1 MIYLDHNATTP
12 VDPRVFEAMR
22 PYLTE
27 RFGNPSSIY
36 RAGQD
41 VRKAVEDARDSLAG
55 LLGAEP
61 RRIYFTSGGTESD
74 NTAIKGIALNRG
86 SGHII
91 TSAIEHPAV
100 FEVVKWLEKRGFTAT
115 YVGVDSDGLVDPEEV
130 GKAIRGDTIVI
141 SIMHANNEIG
151 TLQPIEEIAA
161 IAHGKGI
168 PFHTD
173 AVQTTG
179 KLKID
184 VDSMDIDLLSLSAHK
199 FYGPKGTGALY
210 VRKGIKFDPCVHGG
224 HQERGVRG
232 GTENVAGIVG
242 LGAAVEIAAA
252 EMEMES
258 VRVGRL
264 RDRLEK
270 GLAEKISD
278 LRFNGHRQ
286 KRMYNTASIIV
297 KYVEGEAMLL
307 NLDYHGIA
315 ASSGSA
321 CTSGSLDPSHV
332 LLAIGLPAPIAHG
345 SLRFSLGR
353 ATTEEG
359 VDKVIEVLPP
369 IVEKLRAMSA
379 FPRDGFEEG
388 STCTNA

>member
-12 VDPRVFEAMR
+12 VDPRVFEAMK

-27 RFGNPSSIY
+27 YYGNPSSIY

-41 VRKAVEDARDSLAG
+41 VRKAVEDARDSLAA
-55 LLGAEP
+55 LLGATP
-61 RRIYFTSGGTESD
+61 REIYFTSGGTESD

-100 FEVVKWLEKRGFTAT
+100 FEVVKWLEKRGFSAT
-115 YVGVDSDGLVDPEEV
+115 FVGVDSDGLVDHEDV
-130 GKAIRGDTIVI
+130 RKAIREDTIVI
-141 SIMHANNEIG
+141 SVMHANNEVG
-151 TLQPIEEIAA
+151 TLQPIGEIAA
-161 IAHGKGI
+161 IAREKGI

-179 KLKID
+179 KIALD
-184 VDSMDIDLLSLSAHK
+184 VGAMDIDLLSLSAHK
-199 FYGPKGTGALY
+199 FYGPKGVGALY
-210 VRKGIKFDPCVHGG
+210 VRKGTRFDPCVHGG

-232 GTENVAGIVG
+232 GTENVAGIIG
-242 LGAAVEIAAA
+242 LGKAVEIAAA
-252 EMEMES
+252 EMDEES
-258 VRVGRL
+258 VRVRRL
-264 RDRLEK
+264 RDRLES

-278 LRFNGHRQ
+278 LRFNGHRE
-286 KRMYNTASIIV
+286 KRMFNTSSVII

-332 LLAIGLPAPIAHG
+332 LLAMGLPAPIAHG

-369 IVEKLRAMSA
+369 IVDKLRAMSA

-388 STCTNA
+388 SK